1 MAHIVYYNC
10 KLIFHWIKSMK
21 KTALMTATLYCELD
35 HQILILDTTQ
45 ELDITRLMDILGKI
59 AN

>member
-1 MAHIVYYNC
+1 
-10 KLIFHWIKSMK
+10 MK
-21 KTALMTATLYCELD
+21 KTALVTATLYCELH

-59 AN
+59 ANLYLLYYNDYPKY